1 MTSRR
6 VLFCLLLMTSMLVV
20 SACVPESDI
29 ERVAGTSSDD
39 TDLELIPDE
48 DLPEINELQLRLLSL
63 ETYRRAGRVAVE
75 IAIGAGSNDDIRLA
89 DTARVEW
96 SDGEITNALPLP
108 GANVIIESS
117 RSDRDEDLYPV
128 RVYLSHVT
136 RFVGTD
142 TDAEVTADEIVTSW
156 GTFPVID
163 IDRGQRP
170 PGWKMEYQA
179 AGNRWIAEARL
190 IDDEGRFRYG
200 DSEDLQFTSE
210 FLPVSAVLRF
220 GTEFT
225 DLEDAL
231 PMRAEVDIRQAI
243 PDMELEL

>member
-1 MTSRR
+1 MTPRR
-6 VLFCLLLMTSMLVV
+6 LLSCLLLAASMLVV
-20 SACVPESDI
+20 AACVPETDI

-39 TDLELIPDE
+39 TELELIPE
-48 DLPEINELQLRLLSL
+48 ADLPEIDELQLRLLSL
-63 ETYRRAGRVAVE
+63 DTYRRAGRVAIE
-75 IAIGAGSNDDIRLA
+75 IAIGAGSHDDIRLA

-108 GANVIIESS
+108 GANIIIESS
-117 RSDRDEDLYPV
+117 RSDRDEEFYPV
-128 RVYLSHVT
+128 RVYLSQVT

-142 TDAEVTADEIVTSW
+142 TDAEVTADQIVTSW
-156 GTFPVID
+156 GTFPVIE
-163 IDRGQRP
+163 IERGQRP

-179 AGNRWIAEARL
+179 AGDRWVAEARL
-190 IDDEGRFRYG
+190 IDDEGRYRYG
-200 DSEDLQFTSE
+200 DSEDLHFTSE
-210 FLPVSAVLRF
+210 FVPISAVLRF

-231 PMRAEVDIRQAI
+231 PMRAEIDIRQAI

>member
-1 MTSRR
+1 MTHHR
-6 VLFCLLLMTSMLVV
+6 LFSGLLLVASMLVLA
-20 SACVPESDI
+20 ACVPESDI

-39 TDLELIPDE
+39 TELDLIPE
-48 DLPEINELQLRLLSL
+48 ADLPEIDDLQLRLLSL

-75 IAIGAGSNDDIRLA
+75 IAIGAGSHDDIRLA

-108 GANVIIESS
+108 GANIIIESS
-117 RSDRDEDLYPV
+117 RSDRDEEFFPV

-142 TDAEVTADEIVTSW
+142 TDAEVTADEIITSW

-163 IDRGQRP
+163 IERGQRP
-170 PGWKMEYQA
+170 PGWKMTYQA
-179 AGNRWIAEARL
+179 AGDRWVGEARL
-190 IDDEGRFRYG
+190 IDDEGRYRYG
-200 DSEDLQFTSE
+200 DSEDMHFTSE

-231 PMRAEVDIRQAI
+231 PMRAEIDIRQAI
-243 PDMELEL
+243 PNMELEL